1 MSATVE
7 NALLDVRK
15 AYRLLADYQQRLIEL
30 LALIREELGA
40 VDYYR
45 HFRNATP
52 RSFARLERS
61 NDAGWRFLPM
71 SDVSVLWTR
80 DSGQEDPIHFHKKGD
95 LLIDVFIRSDTGN
108 GQHGNDQ
115 VPVEESSSELWIY
128 FFLCMHPQEESHN
141 WYHKVWMQTHYP
153 KLNEAETCEDNIGYQ
168 MYGEVLKLSDLT
180 NEMAVKEAIKAL
192 RERASARLDYP
203 I

>member
-1 MSATVE
+1 MSTTIE

-40 VDYYR
+40 VHYYQEYR
-45 HFRNATP
+45 YKTP
-52 RSFARLERS
+52 RDFARLERS
-61 NDAGWRFLPM
+61 DDAGWRFLPM
-71 SDVSVLWTR
+71 SDISVLWMR
-80 DSGQEDPIHFHKKGD
+80 DSAQEDSIHFHKKGD
-95 LLIDVFIRSDTGN
+95 LLIDVFVRSDTGN

-115 VPVEESSSELWIY
+115 TPVEESSSELWIY

-153 KLNEAETCEDNIGYQ
+153 KLNEAETCEDNTGYQ
-168 MYGEVLKLSDLT
+168 MYGEALKLSDLT